1 MCSQRPAQQ
10 TSQTLQESPRNR
22 DLPKLYRQGESDD
35 AEMMVEKDSIGIV
48 RVADSS
54 LLQSLHV
61 LSAQGRVAGEEAR
74 SYALCIC
81 LQVFGMLGVPI
92 TLDRLI
98 WFRFFINGEML
109 IGRF

>member
-1 MCSQRPAQQ
+1 MG
-10 TSQTLQESPRNR
+10 
-22 DLPKLYRQGESDD
+22 LPKVYRPGESDD
-35 AEMMVEKDSIGIV
+35 AGMMSENDSISIL
-48 RVADSS
+48 RVATRRP

-74 SYALCIC
+74 SHAFCIY

-98 WFRFFINGEML
+98 LIKFFNGEML